1 MTVTAAHVRVPV
13 PQPGALVEVRARQ
26 WVVRDIRPCS
36 LPQDPVGAAP
46 RERHNLVTL
55 ASVEEDALGE
65 ETTVVWEVEPGA
77 SVRESFDLPDVDGF
91 DQPDRLDAF
100 LDAVRWGAVSQA
112 DIRSLQAPFRSGI
125 EIEDYQLDP
134 VVRALSMPRVN
145 LLIADDVGLGKTI
158 EAGLVVQ
165 ELALR
170 GRVRTVLVVCPASLQ
185 IQWRDQ
191 MRDKFGLEF
200 RIVDSELR
208 KTLRRTRGLHVNP
221 WAHFPRLITSI
232 DYLKRERPLRLFR
245 ELLPPEGTPRQ
256 GTRSASGVARWPRR
270 FDMLI
275 VDEAHNIAPA
285 GSAHYAVDSQRTRAI
300 RYLSPHFEHRLF
312 LSATPHNGYRE
323 SFTSLL
329 ELLDNQRFA
338 RGVEPDRG
346 QLERVMV
353 RRMKY
358 ELPPRWDGSP
368 RFPKRELEPLE
379 VPWSEADRAA
389 HLALKA
395 FADLRRKGADAAA
408 KPSADPVDAG
418 TQSYAAEFVLKLLKK
433 RLFSSP
439 AAFRNTL
446 ERHRDALDRGSDRPT
461 RTALRPT
468 EGLLRRRVAGL
479 EEEFADD
486 DAYQQ
491 SEDEVVRETSA
502 VMRPLT
508 GPERELLERLLKYA
522 EAAAQRG
529 DAKLGCLLKFVEDTV
544 RPGGHW
550 GNTRLIVFTE
560 YRDTQKWLQE
570 KMAAR
575 GLADRGR
582 LEVIYGGMA
591 LEDREA
597 VKAAFQADPAESP
610 VRILL
615 ATDAASEG
623 IDLQN
628 HCSRMVHYE
637 IPWNP
642 NRLEQRNGRVD
653 RHGQKDEKVRIHHFV
668 GTGYKSRAGTADT
681 RPGDLEGDLEFLMR
695 VALKVESIRE
705 DLGKVGPVLAAQVEE
720 AMLGKRVGLDTA
732 HAETQAGKDRR
743 YLKFDRDLRE
753 QCARLKE
760 QLDKSRRD
768 LRLAPDN
775 VRQVV
780 QIGLEL
786 AGQPPLEPAR
796 VPGLWPDP
804 DRATPPAWRVPALS
818 GSWARC
824 TEGLPHP
831 HSGRIR
837 PLVFDDTL
845 AVGRDD
851 VVLCHL
857 NHRLVQM
864 CLRLLRA
871 EIWAR
876 QGRKLLHRVTARLV
890 PRGRLEHP
898 VVVAFGRLVVLGRQG
913 HCLHEELV
921 EAGCEIRQGRARRLN
936 VGETR
941 EALEAATDRP
951 APAET
956 GRRLQELWPSLEE
969 AVLEALKARTKERT
983 RNQGSRLEERRDR
996 EVSDMQTILQD
1007 LARRIHEG
1015 MEEPP
1020 KEQLLLWSTEEQE
1033 QLRRN
1038 VDGLR
1043 ARLREIPDEM
1053 LREEAAIRERYAEPS
1068 DRLFPVA
1075 LTFLV
1080 PEGLR

>member
-1 MTVTAAHVRVPV
+1 MPVQTEGTVRVPL
-13 PQPGALVEVRARQ
+13 PDPGALVEVRARQ
-26 WVVRDIRPCS
+26 WVVRDVRPCS
-36 LPQDPVGAAP
+36 LPHDPVGAAP

-65 ETTVVWEVEPGA
+65 ETTLVWEVEPGA
-77 SVRESFDLPDVDGF
+77 SVRESFELPDVDGF

-112 DIRSLQAPFRSGI
+112 DLRALQAPFRSGI

-145 LLIADDVGLGKTI
+145 LLVADDVGLGKTI

-200 RIVDSELR
+200 RIVDSELM

-221 WAHFPRLITSI
+221 WTHFPRLITSI

-245 ELLPPEGTPRQ
+245 EVVPPEGTPIQ
-256 GTRSASGVARWPRR
+256 GTRSAPGVARWPRK
-270 FDMLI
+270 FDLLI

-300 RYLSPHFEHRLF
+300 RFLSPHFEHRLF

-338 RGVEPDRG
+338 RGVEPDRA

-368 RFPKRELEPLE
+368 RFPARELAPLE
-379 VPWSEADRAA
+379 VPWTEADREA
-389 HLALKA
+389 HRTLQA
-395 FADLRRKGADAAA
+395 FADLRRQNPEAAA
-408 KPSADPVDAG
+408 DPGELA
-418 TQSYAAEFVLKLLKK
+418 TQGYAAEFVLKLLKK

-446 ERHRDALDRGSDRPT
+446 ERHREALDRAGQRPA
-461 RTALRPT
+461 RTVLKPT

-479 EEEFADD
+479 DEDFGDD
-486 DAYQQ
+486 NAYQ
-491 SEDEVVRETSA
+491 ETLDEVVRETSG

-508 GPERELLERLLKYA
+508 GPERDLLEKLLRYA
-522 EAAAQRG
+522 ETSERRG
-529 DAKLGCLLKFVEDTV
+529 DAKLGCLLEFVEATV
-544 RPGGHW
+544 RPGGRW
-550 GNTRLIVFTE
+550 GDTRLIVFTE

-570 KMAAR
+570 KLAAR
-575 GLADRGR
+575 NLADHGL
-582 LEVIYGGMA
+582 LEVIYGGMPT
-591 LEDREA
+591 EEREA

-653 RHGQKDEKVRIHHFV
+653 RHGQKDDRVRIHHFV
-668 GTGYKSRAGTADT
+668 GQGYRSRAGAST
-681 RPGDLEGDLEFLMR
+681 PGDLEGDLEFLMR
-695 VALKVESIRE
+695 VALKVENIRE

-720 AMLGKRVGLDTA
+720 AMLGRRVGLDTA
-732 HAETQAGKDRR
+732 HAEKQAGKDRR
-743 YLKFDRDLRE
+743 YLKFERDLRE

-760 QLDKSRRD
+760 QLDESRRE

-780 QIGLEL
+780 QIGLDL
-786 AGQPPLEPAR
+786 AGQPPLEPAS

-804 DRATPPAWRVPALS
+804 NRVAPPVWRVPALS

-831 HSGRIR
+831 HTGRTR
-837 PLVFDDTL
+837 PLVFDDAL

-876 QGRKLLHRVTARLV
+876 QGRRLLHRVTARLV
-890 PRGRLEHP
+890 PRGRLEQP
-898 VVVAFGRLVVLGRQG
+898 VVVAHGRLVVLGRQG

-941 EALEAATDRP
+941 EALMAATDLP
-951 APAET
+951 APAEM
-956 GRRLQELWPSLEE
+956 GRRLQELWPNLEE
-969 AVLEALKARTKERT
+969 AVVDALKARTKDRT
-983 RNQGSRLEERRDR
+983 RNLGSRLEERRDR
-996 EVSDMQTILQD
+996 EISDMKTILQE
-1007 LARRIHEG
+1007 LERRIHEG

-1043 ARLREIPDEM
+1043 ARLKEIPDEIR
-1053 LREEAAIRERYAEPS
+1053 REEAAIRDRYAEPS